1 MPLLFQALL
10 WLYPSGY
17 RHVYREEMLS
27 VLSDA
32 RDDLL
37 KERISI
43 RILEGAREAAG
54 LLGGAVREHVRWAT
68 GRSIPVFPARRI
80 SMRSEFRFPKTATT
94 LMTFV
99 LAGVLMAIA
108 KARAI
113 SVSVPQTSSPVGP
126 IRPVLVS
133 SMFTLPVAL
142 FLSAFAVAVIGW
154 GILYLTHRS
163 GMHRLSE
170 FDPADRR
177 P

>member
-1 MPLLFQALL
+1 MRLLFQALL
-10 WLYPSGY
+10 WLYPPDY
-17 RHVYREEMLS
+17 RHVYGEEMLS

-32 RDDLL
+32 RQDLL
-37 KERISI
+37 KERIST
-43 RILEGAREAAG
+43 RILEGVREAAG
-54 LLGGAVREHVRWAT
+54 LLDGAVREHVRWAT
-68 GRSIPVFPARRI
+68 GSSVLTLPARRI

-94 LMTFV
+94 LMTVV

-142 FLSAFAVAVIGW
+142 FLSGFAVAAIGW

-170 FDPADRR
+170 FDPADRH